1 MVLMDSKG
9 SCLYR
14 DDSRAPRARGST
26 VYTTCP
32 LLELL
37 YFRSLMVYTC
47 LQGENQ
53 VISKFTS
60 FNIFVIFLGFWERC
74 GMQLICYNRETS
86 LTDRVIWK
94 CVVYSMLLL
103 GIVVVVVVITPYFPY
118 G

>member
-14 DDSRAPRARGST
+14 YDSRAPRARGST

-37 YFRSLMVYTC
+37 YSRSLMVYTC

-53 VISKFTS
+53 VIHF
-60 FNIFVIFLGFWERC
+60 
-74 GMQLICYNRETS
+74 
-86 LTDRVIWK
+86 
-94 CVVYSMLLL
+94 
-103 GIVVVVVVITPYFPY
+103 
-118 G
+118 